1 MSRTRRRHDRRGV
14 TVQLPL
20 GLLDTPTVPGTASA
34 WAALDEEHRTLVV
47 ATLARL
53 IAKLAAAQRTIPRN
67 GDKETHHA

>member
-20 GLLDTPTVPGTASA
+20 GFLDTPTVPGTAPV

-53 IAKLAAAQRTIPRN
+53 IAKLAAARWALP
-67 GDKETHHA
+67 GVADKETHRA